1 MTPCTSISCSR
12 QHEGLTVGQTTE
24 KLYDAHRSSAPL
36 ARRQRVRRAG
46 GVIVLFDGAV
56 QSWVNTLRNPN
67 HWQPGCI
74 AIDEQ
79 GRTWTAIA
87 GNQGDGAL
95 MWLPNDPV

>member
-1 MTPCTSISCSR
+1 M
-12 QHEGLTVGQTTE
+12 
-24 KLYDAHRSSAPL
+24 
-36 ARRQRVRRAG
+36 
-46 GVIVLFDGAV
+46 IVLFDGAV